1 MGVFMLCEFY
11 LNLKGKKGN
20 LEMFPLLLVLES
32 EDGHWQVPRLGENGL
47 PWEER
52 DTTELRFSSQRRSM
66 AGWENPAQIKL
77 GERATRVA
85 ASSHTGCDLIFGLR
99 EGPDFQKEE
108 NPTSQKHNT
117 HCAAAASSCYM
128 CRQALSYS
136 TNLKGKDVN
145 RLILVNSTQNW
156 VSVQQEASTN
166 WTLKKYSILPFHILC
181 FFF

>member
-1 MGVFMLCEFY
+1 MRILSQ
-11 LNLKGKKGN
+11 LKGKERKPWNVPTAACAWKWGRTLAGPEAGRKRPALGGAGHN
-20 LEMFPLLLVLES
+20 WTALLLSTQEHGWVREPCP
-32 EDGHWQVPRLGENGL
+32 DQVRRKSHARGSLVTHRMWFNFRPERRARLPKGRK
-47 PWEER
+47 P
-52 DTTELRFSSQRRSM
+52 
-66 AGWENPAQIKL
+66 
-77 GERATRVA
+77 
-85 ASSHTGCDLIFGLR
+85 HH
-99 EGPDFQKEE
+99 
-108 NPTSQKHNT
+108 SQKHNA

-181 FFF
+181 FFFNLIEG